1 MIDNEKLNKALE
13 ILKDD
18 PSFANLNLED
28 VRKVLTKISKPHKVD
43 KNYKVDDFDAVVSR
57 IQEIINAPTVSDM
70 QRLVDINASTFA
82 KARKAGQIPSHWL
95 WNMVILYS
103 VNPYYIL
110 FGGENKKFLAVSDNP
125 GIDRV

>member
-1 MIDNEKLNKALE
+1 MIDNEKLTTALE

-28 VRKVLTKISKPHKVD
+28 VRKVLTRMSKPRKVD
-43 KNYKVDDFDAVVSR
+43 KNYKVDDFDAVVER
-57 IQEIINAPTVSDM
+57 MREITSASTTQDL
-70 QRLVDINASTFA
+70 QRLADINSATFVKA
-82 KARKAGQIPSHWL
+82 KQAGHIPSYWL
-95 WNMVILYS
+95 WNLMMLYS

-110 FGGENKKFLAVSDNP
+110 FGGENKKFLMVSDNP

>member
-28 VRKVLTKISKPHKVD
+28 VRKVLTRMSKPRKVE
-43 KNYKVDDFDAVVSR
+43 KFYKVDDFDAVVER
-57 IQEIINAPTVSDM
+57 MQEITNSPTVTDL
-70 QRLVDINASTFA
+70 QRLADINSATFT
-82 KARKAGQIPSHWL
+82 KARQAGHIPSYWL
-95 WNMVILYS
+95 WNMLIIYS
-103 VNPYYIL
+103 INPYYIL